1 MELERF
7 PVNDKITASCQRKM
21 SPNHSIKRWKKQQIR
36 TLKSCKASKFSKSI
50 NAIHFN
56 LLQVCLSTGAKFL
69 LCLLC
74 YLYLLSCFERL
85 FICFTRFGDGSHC
98 LNFGKSLTQFIQ
110 VPKICFKYTLYK
122 IMPMIDLESGII
134 KRN

>member
-1 MELERF
+1 MELEKF
-7 PVNDKITASCQRKM
+7 PVNDKITASCQRKI
-21 SPNHSIKRWKKQQIR
+21 SSSKKKKQIR
-36 TLKSCKASKFSKSI
+36 TLKSCNANKFSKSI

-74 YLYLLSCFERL
+74 SLYLLSYFERL
-85 FICFTRFGDGSHC
+85 FICFTQFGDRSHC

-110 VPKICFKYTLYK
+110 VPNICFKYTLYK
-122 IMPMIDLESGII
+122 IMPMIDLESRII
-134 KRN
+134 MRN